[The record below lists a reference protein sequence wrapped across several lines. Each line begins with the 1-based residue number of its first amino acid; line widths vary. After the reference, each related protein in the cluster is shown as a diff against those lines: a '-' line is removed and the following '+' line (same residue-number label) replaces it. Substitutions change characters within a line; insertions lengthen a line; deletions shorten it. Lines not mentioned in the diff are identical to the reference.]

1 MENEN
6 DKLKKLSKKDVLTLY
21 TNKLSVEEL
30 EQYKK
35 KQKKLNKAIAQ
46 DKYQRSDKGK
56 EALKKAMQKANYKEK
71 EKLDKLCGRITSN
84 KYLIKHLLDK
94 LVEDQAITIINNT

>member
-1 MENEN
+1 MENKN
-6 DKLKKLSKKDVLTLY
+6 DELKKLSKKDVLTLY
-21 TNKLSVEEL
+21 TNKLSVKEL

-35 KQKKLNKAIAQ
+35 EQKKVIKAIAQ

-71 EKLDKLCGRITSN
+71 EKLDKLCERITSN

-94 LVEDQAITIINNT
+94 LSDERKITILQ

>member
-1 MENEN
+1 MENKN
-6 DKLKKLSKKDVLTLY
+6 DELKKLSKKDVLTLY
-21 TNKLSVEEL
+21 TNKLSVKEL

-35 KQKKLNKAIAQ
+35 EQKKVIKAIAQ

-71 EKLDKLCGRITSN
+71 EKLDKLCERITSN
-84 KYLIKHLLDK
+84 KYLTRQIK
-94 LVEDQAITIINNT
+94 